1 VAAGRRGRPALR
13 GWPRWLLGRVGAAAL
28 VAWIVA
34 TVVFFALRAAGGDP
48 IEAILGGP
56 GSQAG
61 PEAVAA
67 ARAQYGL
74 DRPLVVQ
81 YLVQIWRVVT
91 LDLGDSYARRTP
103 VSELLAEQLPG
114 TLLLAVLA
122 LALAWVLAL
131 VVATLAV
138 RARGPV
144 GRACAAALRGVEVVA
159 AVVPHF
165 WFGAR
170 LIVVFSTG
178 LGWLPA
184 TSSGTDPAGLVLPTI
199 TLAVPVAGF
208 LGQLMRDSLEEATA
222 APFATSARARGS
234 GPVRVL
240 WRHTLRHAVLPAVS
254 LSGWAFGS
262 LLSGA
267 VVVETLF
274 GRPGLGRLL
283 LDATTSRDV
292 PVVVG
297 AVVVVA
303 LAYVLVVL
311 LADVAERVLD
321 PRVGGAAPGGG
332 DAPGAGSGVDAR
344 TVEVV
349 A

>member
-1 VAAGRRGRPALR
+1 MRPAWL
-13 GWPRWLLGRVGAAAL
+13 RWLLRRLGSVVL
-28 VAWIVA
+28 VAWVVA

-48 IEAILGGP
+48 TEALLGGP

-74 DRPLVVQ
+74 DQPLLVQ
-81 YLVQIWRVVT
+81 YLVQLWRVLT
-91 LDLGDSYARRTP
+91 LDLGVSYARKVP
-103 VSELLAEQLPG
+103 VADLLTEQLPG

-131 VVATLAV
+131 AVATAAV
-138 RARGPV
+138 RATGPV
-144 GRACAAALRGVEVVA
+144 GRAAAALLRGVEVVA
-159 AVVPHF
+159 AVLPHF
-165 WFGAR
+165 WLGAV
-170 LIVVFSTG
+170 LIVVFSST

-184 TSSGTDPAGLVLPTI
+184 TSSGTDPAGLVLPTV

-208 LGQLMRDSLEEATA
+208 LGQVMRDSLDEAAA
-222 APFATSARARGS
+222 APFATTARARGAS
-234 GPVRVL
+234 PAGVL
-240 WRHTLRHAVLPAVS
+240 WRHTLRHGVLPAVS

-283 LDATTSRDV
+283 LDATMQRDV

-303 LAYVLVVL
+303 VGYVLVML
-311 LADVAERVLD
+311 LVDVAERLLD
-321 PRVGGAAPGGG
+321 PRLRAAADVPGAPGGR
-332 DAPGAGSGVDAR
+332 APAARAGEPAVLG
-344 TVEVV
+344 
-349 A
+349 

>member
-1 VAAGRRGRPALR
+1 
-13 GWPRWLLGRVGAAAL
+13 
-28 VAWIVA
+28 
-34 TVVFFALRAAGGDP
+34 
-48 IEAILGGP
+48 
-56 GSQAG
+56 
-61 PEAVAA
+61 
-67 ARAQYGL
+67 
-74 DRPLVVQ
+74 
-81 YLVQIWRVVT
+81 
-91 LDLGDSYARRTP
+91 
-103 VSELLAEQLPG
+103 
-114 TLLLAVLA
+114 
-122 LALAWVLAL
+122 
-131 VVATLAV
+131 
-138 RARGPV
+138 
-144 GRACAAALRGVEVVA
+144 
-159 AVVPHF
+159 VPHF
-165 WFGAR
+165 WFGAL